1 LELELELEGR
11 RPDVRLDSSFELNI
25 AGKGVSMML
34 TAKPWRTFT
43 AADIEFRYPAAH
55 AFADEQI
62 GPQTHMWTL
71 DGSDNVLMVVQVTDG
86 SSSSVRESMAQEA
99 T

>member
-1 LELELELEGR
+1 
-11 RPDVRLDSSFELNI
+11 
-25 AGKGVSMML
+25 
-34 TAKPWRTFT
+34 
-43 AADIEFRYPAAH
+43 
-55 AFADEQI
+55 
-62 GPQTHMWTL
+62 MWTL